1 MNQPVK
7 RKKKF
12 SYISSVLS
20 ISMVLLLLGLFGFL
34 LIASDHM
41 QTYIK
46 ENMVVNVFLK
56 PDITAE
62 EVSAAEAAI
71 RNQAFLKE
79 LNYISKEQAATDFS
93 NELGQDFVS
102 FLGYNPLMG
111 SFQVKV
117 NAEYNNATE
126 LQGVERYLKAINGV
140 TDVSYHKAAY
150 ELAQKNV
157 KSVGW
162 VFVALAGIFALIAIV
177 LIHNTVRLNLYA
189 QRFLIKSMQLVGATG
204 WFITKP
210 FIWQS
215 IKNGIWGWV
224 LALLMLISLNQILP
238 IWIPEWNQFDHS
250 LTLVQLYVALLL
262 IGLTISFSSSFFSTR
277 KYLHTR
283 LEDLY

>member
-1 MNQPVK
+1 
-7 RKKKF
+7 
-12 SYISSVLS
+12 
-20 ISMVLLLLGLFGFL
+20 MVLLLLGLFGFL

-117 NAEYNNATE
+117 NAEYNNANE

-189 QRFLIKSMQLVGATG
+189 
-204 WFITKP
+204 
-210 FIWQS
+210 
-215 IKNGIWGWV
+215 
-224 LALLMLISLNQILP
+224 
-238 IWIPEWNQFDHS
+238 
-250 LTLVQLYVALLL
+250 
-262 IGLTISFSSSFFSTR
+262 
-277 KYLHTR
+277 
-283 LEDLY
+283 